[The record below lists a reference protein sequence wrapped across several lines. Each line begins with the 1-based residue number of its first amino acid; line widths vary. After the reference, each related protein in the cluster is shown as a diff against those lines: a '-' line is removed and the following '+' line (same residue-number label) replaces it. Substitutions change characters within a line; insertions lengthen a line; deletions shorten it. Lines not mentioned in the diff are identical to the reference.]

1 MDSLPESIENRGDKG
16 FILNEKDREILYHL
30 SLNGRKS
37 ITELA
42 QDVQLSKQ
50 VVSYR
55 IRQME
60 ERQVIKKYYAIT
72 NIYNLGKT
80 HYRVFLKFQ
89 NMNSVVENLL
99 RNYLVRHPLIAWVL
113 YLNGDFDVFF
123 VVWADNIIQFE
134 EVLDDIMGR
143 FGKYF
148 QEKYFSIA
156 TRIEYLPYR
165 FLVEADYSPVASF
178 VFGDGFIRHKPDKL
192 EKNLLTILN
201 NEGRIYATE
210 LGERLGVSARIVK
223 KKIKDLMDADIIMG
237 FNVKIDH
244 NLLGYTYQKI
254 LLKLN
259 DTSRPQLQKLAEF
272 LKNKKSVI
280 YLLKTIGT
288 YDFEFE
294 LMTRNNEELYSLV
307 RELRLDFAHNIK
319 DHSMVVM
326 NDEPKYEY
334 LTL

>member
-1 MDSLPESIENRGDKG
+1 MDPILETIEKG
-16 FILNEKDREILYHL
+16 GEKEFALNDKDREILFHL

-55 IRQME
+55 IKQME
-60 ERQVIKKYYAIT
+60 DRKVIKKYYAIT
-72 NIYNLGKT
+72 NVYNLGKT
-80 HYRVFLKFQ
+80 HYRVFIKFQ
-89 NMNSVVENLL
+89 NMNSVVEELL
-99 RNYLVRHPLIAWVL
+99 RNYLVRHPQIAWVL
-113 YLNGDFDVFF
+113 YLDGDFDVFF

-134 EVLDDIMGR
+134 EVLDDLMGR
-143 FGKYF
+143 FGRYF

-165 FLVEADYSPVASF
+165 FLMEEGFGYDGSF

-192 EKNLLTILN
+192 EKSILTVLN

-210 LGERLGVSARIVK
+210 LGERLGISARIVK
-223 KKIKDLMDADIIMG
+223 KKIKDLMDAHIIIG

-244 NLLGYTYQKI
+244 NMLGYTYQKV

-259 DTSRPQLQKLAEF
+259 DTSRPQLQKLSDY
-272 LKNKKSVI
+272 LKSKKSVI

-294 LMTRNNEELYSLV
+294 LMTGSNDELYSLI
-307 RELRLDFAHNIK
+307 RELRLNFTHNIK

-334 LTL
+334 LAL